1 MIGEALD
8 TANASKPGLFYGWYI
23 VAAAAAI
30 AFVAWGVAFWN
41 IGVFLH
47 AFHEER
53 GWSLS
58 ALSGSATLF
67 SILAGLTGLVAGRVV
82 DRRGPRVV
90 LIFGGALTGLAMLA
104 LSRAA
109 ELWQVYACN
118 AVLAVGYGCIHVL
131 VLSALVSRWF
141 RRRRALAMTFAL
153 TGSSVGGLV
162 LVPLSTT
169 LIGQFGIGTAAT
181 ALGLVAWGIVLPVAL
196 LVVRDHPASLG
207 LAIDGDNSPVE
218 DATVVQADRLWTVRD
233 ALGTAAWWTLT
244 LAFTLTLLGQVA
256 YLVHQVSFLSGTLG
270 LAGAGFAVA
279 ITTTAGVIGRF
290 AMGGV
295 GDRVSKRALA
305 IGSCLLQ
312 AAGVLASIALPIP
325 VVLYASAGVVGL
337 TIGIV
342 VALHPLMTA
351 EWFGV
356 RSYGTVYGPAYLATQ
371 LGQAAGPLLVG
382 VLVDL
387 TGGYGLPFTLTA
399 SAALVA
405 AGLLAIGVRAPSADV
420 GSAATP

>member
-1 MIGEALD
+1 M
-8 TANASKPGLFYGWYI
+8 
-23 VAAAAAI
+23 
-30 AFVAWGVAFWN
+30 
-41 IGVFLH
+41 
-47 AFHEER
+47 
-53 GWSLS
+53 
-58 ALSGSATLF
+58 
-67 SILAGLTGLVAGRVV
+67 
-82 DRRGPRVV
+82 
-90 LIFGGALTGLAMLA
+90 
-104 LSRAA
+104 
-109 ELWQVYACN
+109 
-118 AVLAVGYGCIHVL
+118 
-131 VLSALVSRWF
+131 
-141 RRRRALAMTFAL
+141 AMTFAL

-181 ALGLVAWGIVLPVAL
+181 ALALVAWGIVLPVAL

-207 LAIDGDNSPVE
+207 LAIDGDDAPVE

-279 ITTTAGVIGRF
+279 ITTTAGVVGRF

-295 GDRVSKRALA
+295 GDRVSKRSLA

-351 EWFGV
+351 ERFGV

-405 AGLLAIGVRAPSADV
+405 AGLLAVGVRAPRIDV
-420 GSAATP
+420 SPVATR